1 MKRSSSLVIIIP
13 LTVVA
18 IMIGLVFVMRISS
31 KASEPVTLPTEA
43 TIPLLQD
50 DVGKPTNGFTV
61 TTGRASSVSDL
72 EMDVNTTADTN
83 DTSEID
89 ILQNE
94 ASAL

>member
-72 EMDVNTTADTN
+72 EMDINTTADTN

>member
-1 MKRSSSLVIIIP
+1 MKRSSTLVIIIP

-18 IMIGLVFVMRISS
+18 IIIGLVFVMRISS

-43 TIPLLQD
+43 TIPLLKD
-50 DVGKPTNGFTV
+50 DFGKPTNGFTV

-89 ILQNE
+89 ALLNE

>member
-13 LTVVA
+13 LFVVA

-31 KASEPVTLPTEA
+31 KASEPVALPTEA
-43 TIPLLQD
+43 TIPFLKD
-50 DVGKPTNGFTV
+50 DIGKPINGFTV

-72 EMDVNTTADTN
+72 EMDVNSVADTN

-89 ILQNE
+89 TLQNE